1 MPVTQTT
8 ATCRFRLRGLLQKA
22 STALQ
27 KLTMASSDGSGST
40 SGLDAAGS
48 GGLHGTCTHC
58 TS

>member
-48 GGLHGTCTHC
+48 GGLHGT
-58 TS
+58 